1 MFLGLDPV
9 LYIWGYLFIVYVTL
23 FRLTVL
29 YSRCR
34 VNRGTNLSVVLYYVI
49 LLLLPLRVW
58 APCVAFPTC
67 GPFPTIAVSTP

>member
-23 FRLTVL
+23 FRLIVL

-49 LLLLPLRVW
+49 FLLL
-58 APCVAFPTC
+58 F
-67 GPFPTIAVSTP
+67 